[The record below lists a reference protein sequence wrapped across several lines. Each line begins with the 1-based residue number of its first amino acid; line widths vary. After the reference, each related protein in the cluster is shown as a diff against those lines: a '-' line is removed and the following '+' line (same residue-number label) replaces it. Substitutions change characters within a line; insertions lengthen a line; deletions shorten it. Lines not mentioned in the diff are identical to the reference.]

1 MDITS
6 LTHHFTMRNKDSA
19 GSVVLINFGGIVSHP
34 GEYWMRTILNLEEP
48 WQKVCILKGRRK
60 LAPPLDIEYPVK
72 YPNGH
77 PINPKKVSDLQTM
90 LPFLLSVV
98 DRV

>member
-1 MDITS
+1 M
-6 LTHHFTMRNKDSA
+6 
-19 GSVVLINFGGIVSHP
+19 SHP

-98 DRV
+98 DRVYCMSQY